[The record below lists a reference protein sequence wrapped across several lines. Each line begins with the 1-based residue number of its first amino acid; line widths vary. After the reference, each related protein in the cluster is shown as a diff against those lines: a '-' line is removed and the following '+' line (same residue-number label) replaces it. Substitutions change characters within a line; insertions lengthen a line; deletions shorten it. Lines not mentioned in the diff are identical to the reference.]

1 MVSGKVHWTSDY
13 PIAIFMGYVM
23 GKTIANRRIIK
34 QEKII
39 DFDKNKTTYKTNFSF
54 NRYNNINIAGVI
66 LNF

>member
-1 MVSGKVHWTSDY
+1 
-13 PIAIFMGYVM
+13 MGYVM